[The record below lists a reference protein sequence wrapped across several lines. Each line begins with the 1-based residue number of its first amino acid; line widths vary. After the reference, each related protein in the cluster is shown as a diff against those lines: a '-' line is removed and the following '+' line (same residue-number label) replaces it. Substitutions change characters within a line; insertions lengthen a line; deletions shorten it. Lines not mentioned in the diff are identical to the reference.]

1 MAIHYREWREG
12 DDLALLEVWGGP
24 ETVQA
29 GQFRGALTVSSAGTD
44 GTPWRRC
51 IVAED
56 VLDGVGIPVAA
67 GVVYEASLHPERLW
81 TYIEVARDHR
91 RSGIGA
97 TLLTMLR
104 REAGQA
110 PSGVTRL
117 RAKVQP
123 GTPGS
128 AFAEAFGLSPIQRS
142 RLVVVEPG
150 ALKLPVFPAKDGGGH
165 PANDENAGSD
175 VVMDLAT
182 GSVELTDVVGRY
194 YTSIHGWD
202 SPGVLSP
209 GQVQKLFL
217 DDLTGAHGA
226 IVLRAEPQSAFGA
239 GVAPSRKGRIRAFAV
254 SYAEAAQD
262 PLAASAHG
270 SAQGGSAHDVSA
282 QASPAQA
289 TDVFVGH
296 EPALDAADAAEAVRD
311 MLSLIAYQHPVILE
325 LDDSMTAL
333 RAAVEPLL
341 ESGKARVQGAE
352 TLVVS
357 DPA

>member
-1 MAIHYREWREG
+1 MAVEYREWREG
-12 DDLALLEVWGGP
+12 DDLALLEIWGGP
-24 ETVQA
+24 ETHQA
-29 GQFRGALTVSSAGTD
+29 HQFRGALAPSSDGAVS
-44 GTPWRRC
+44 PWRRC

-56 VLDGVGIPVAA
+56 VVDGVGIPVAA

-104 REAGQA
+104 REAGQS
-110 PSGVTRL
+110 PSGVSRL
-117 RAKVQP
+117 RAKVEP
-123 GTPGS
+123 GTPGA
-128 AFAEAFGLSPIQRS
+128 AFAEHFGLSPIQRS

-150 ALKLPVFPAKDGGGH
+150 ALRLPVFPANDGDSG
-165 PANDENAGSD
+165 PTNDENAGSD

-194 YTSIHGWD
+194 YTAIHGWD
-202 SPGVLSP
+202 SPGVLSM

-226 IVLRAEPQSAFGA
+226 IVLRARPESAFGS
-239 GVAPSRKGRIRAFAV
+239 GVAPSKKGRIRAFAV
-254 SYAEAAQD
+254 SYAAPATGPGQD
-262 PLAASAHG
+262 EGQDS
-270 SAQGGSAHDVSA
+270 QE
-282 QASPAQA
+282 A

-296 EPALDAADAAEAVRD
+296 EPSLDADDAAGAVRD
-311 MLSLIAYQHPVILE
+311 MLALIAYQHPVMLE

-341 ESGKARVQGAE
+341 ERGKARLSGPE

-357 DPA
+357 D

>member
-1 MAIHYREWREG
+1 MAIEYREWREG
-12 DDLALLEVWGGP
+12 DDLALLEIWGDP
-24 ETVQA
+24 ETHQA
-29 GQFRGALTVSSAGTD
+29 RQFRGALAPSSD
-44 GTPWRRC
+44 GGSTPWRRC

-56 VLDGVGIPVAA
+56 VIDGVGIPVAA

-104 REAGQA
+104 REAEQS
-110 PSGVTRL
+110 PSGVSKL
-117 RAKVQP
+117 RAKVEP
-123 GTPGS
+123 GTPGD
-128 AFAEAFGLSPIQRS
+128 AFAEHFGLTPIQRS

-150 ALKLPVFPAKDGGGH
+150 ALRLPVFPAKDGDGG

-194 YTSIHGWD
+194 YAAIHDWD
-202 SPGVLSP
+202 SPGVLSV

-226 IVLRAEPQSAFGA
+226 IVLRAQPESAFGA
-239 GVAPSRKGRIRAFAV
+239 AVAPSRKGKIRAFAV
-254 SYAEAAQD
+254 SYAAPADPDAAPGAQSTGPEA
-262 PLAASAHG
+262 P
-270 SAQGGSAHDVSA
+270 
-282 QASPAQA
+282 

-296 EPALDAADAAEAVRD
+296 EPALAMDDAAEAVRD
-311 MLSLIAYQHPVILE
+311 MLALIAYQHPVMLE

-341 ESGKARVQGAE
+341 ESGKARLAGPE

-357 DPA
+357 D